1 MRKGGFVVL
10 LASLVT
16 LASCS
21 SGGVGASP
29 GHDSPKAATAGYLA
43 GLAGNNATICSYV
56 DPSDQSEC
64 STDTSQVHF
73 KVTGSYA
80 IANDTVQ
87 GSQAL
92 VVLTGNICIIISET
106 TTTSE
111 CHHNS
116 DPNSGLPTSAAGF
129 ADAYQ
134 NSLNSSTTNTQA
146 CIEVDGS
153 WYVNLNFGS
162 SGSTPTTTPATTS
175 PTTATTSPATTTPTT
190 TATTT
195 PTTTATTTPATTTPT
210 TTSATTTP

>member
-10 LASLVT
+10 LASLAT

-21 SGGVGASP
+21 SGGGIGASP

-56 DPSDQSEC
+56 DPSEQSDC

-80 IANDTVQ
+80 IANDIVQ

-92 VVLTGNICIIISET
+92 VVLTGNVCIIISET
-106 TTTSE
+106 TSTTE
-111 CHHNS
+111 CHQNS
-116 DPNSGLPTSAAGF
+116 DPNSGLPTSAGGF
-129 ADAYQ
+129 AAAYQ
-134 NSLNSSTTNTQA
+134 NSLNSSTSNTQA

-162 SGSTPTTTPATTS
+162 SASTS
-175 PTTATTSPATTTPTT
+175 
-190 TATTT
+190 
-195 PTTTATTTPATTTPT
+195 TTTPATTTPT
-210 TTSATTTP
+210 TPTTTPATTTPATTATTAPATTTPPTTSATTTP

>member
-10 LASLVT
+10 LTSLTV

-21 SGGVGASP
+21 SGGGIGASP

-56 DPSDQSEC
+56 EPSEQSDC
-64 STDTSQVHF
+64 SADTSQVHF

-80 IANDTVQ
+80 IANEVVQ
-87 GSQAL
+87 GSEAL
-92 VVLTGNICIIISET
+92 VALTGHVCIVISET
-106 TTTSE
+106 TTTQE
-111 CHHNS
+111 CHQNS
-116 DPNSGLPTSAAGF
+116 DPNSGLPTSAGAF

-134 NSLNSSTTNTQA
+134 NSLNSSTSNTQA

-153 WYVNLNFGS
+153 WYVNLDFGG
-162 SGSTPTTTPATTS
+162 SGS
-175 PTTATTSPATTTPTT
+175 

-195 PTTTATTTPATTTPT
+195 PSTTTPLTTETTTPATTTPAT
-210 TTSATTTP
+210 TATTAPTSTTPSTTPGTTTP